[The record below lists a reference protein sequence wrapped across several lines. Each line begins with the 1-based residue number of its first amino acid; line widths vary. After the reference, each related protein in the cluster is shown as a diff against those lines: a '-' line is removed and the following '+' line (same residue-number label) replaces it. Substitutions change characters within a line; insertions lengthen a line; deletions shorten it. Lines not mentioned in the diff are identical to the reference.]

1 MLSYIL
7 AIPKATHPTFIS
19 CNLVQQ
25 LAALNLRYYSRIGKS
40 QTTLNEKKS
49 DQFVYFNSDHLS
61 ETRHV
66 PEHWPEVPLVATDKL
81 VIFPRFTKTLEL
93 TDIREMNS
101 VRHQIANHQPYLGVF
116 LKKNP
121 SQPLVTDTKDLHEIG
136 SFVHVREVND
146 FNDRVSIVVNAARR
160 IKLEKLIGQNNTVP
174 IHLLPSAPMLKVTNF
189 LAVDFLQTEEVKAIT
204 QEIVKTFRDI
214 VSVNPLSADVLQ
226 QILQENQYVIRD
238 TVYLCDLAASI
249 TSATPEQLQNVMGEQ
264 AIPKRLM
271 ITLAMLK
278 RELEESAL
286 QKMIGKEVEDNVKK
300 MHRRFMLQ
308 EQAKVIKKELGIEKD
323 DRTAVAD
330 RFKLR
335 LVNKSVP
342 TAVQKVIDEELKKI
356 RSIEGHSADFNL
368 VRNYLDW
375 LTILPWGMQNV
386 DNLNLDKARKS
397 LDEDHFGMEEI
408 KTRVLEFIAVS
419 QLKGSTQGKILCFHG
434 PPGVGKTSIVR
445 SIAKAL
451 DRKYF
456 RFSVGGMSNAA
467 EVKGHRRTYVGAMP
481 GKMVQCLKSTKTENP
496 LVLIDEIDKIGRA
509 MGTDSAGF
517 GGGDPSA
524 ALLEML
530 DPEQNASF
538 MDFFLDVP
546 VDLSKILFICTANVA
561 DAIPAVLADRMELI
575 EMSGYV
581 EEEKISIAELYL
593 IPKAL
598 AESGLTEKNIRF
610 KTSALHIL
618 IQKYCSETGV
628 RNLQLLIEKIIR
640 KVAFQVAKKKL
651 PAQIVINDLNVRQ
664 YLGRTRNYMERIYKT
679 TPPGV
684 VMGLG
689 YTSFG
694 GTAVYVETTKLA
706 SEFPHSRQVQAIHL
720 TGNLGTVMKE
730 SAEIAM
736 TVARNHMHD
745 RRFLDQHRV
754 HLHVPKASQPKDGP
768 SAGVTIVAALQS
780 LALGR
785 PVRQDLAMT
794 GEISLNG
801 KVLPVGG
808 IKEKAI
814 AAKRLGV
821 KTIILPAE
829 NRKDYTALPSYIRDG
844 LVVHFVSNY
853 EEVSKLIFE

>member
-1 MLSYIL
+1 MFRHFLL
-7 AIPKATHPTFIS
+7 ANAKASIKQHTKS
-19 CNLVQQ
+19 SSG
-25 LAALNLRYYSRIGKS
+25 LNLTKNYRHYSRTRNSRI
-40 QTTLNEKKS
+40 NFDEKKENH
-49 DQFVYFNSDHLS
+49 FVYFNADHLPQ
-61 ETRHV
+61 TRHV
-66 PEHWPEVPLVATDKL
+66 PDQCPELPLVATDKL
-81 VIFPRFTKTLEL
+81 VIFPRFTKTMEII
-93 TDIREMNS
+93 DVREMNS
-101 VRHQIANHQPYLGVF
+101 VRHQVANKQPYLGVF

-121 SQPLVTDTKDLHEIG
+121 TQRIVTETKDLHEVG
-136 SFVHVREVND
+136 SFVHLREVND
-146 FNDRVSIVVNAARR
+146 FSDRLNIVVNAVRR
-160 IKLEKLIGQNNTVP
+160 IKLEKVIGQHTAMP
-174 IHLLPSAPMLKVTNF
+174 IHLLPSSVMLKVTNF
-189 LAVDFLQTEEVKAIT
+189 VAEDFLQTEEVKAIT

-214 VSVNPLSADVLQ
+214 VSVNPLSSDVLH
-226 QILQENQYVIRD
+226 QILEENQYVIRD
-238 TVYLCDLAASI
+238 TIYLCDLGASI
-249 TSATPEQLQNVMGEQ
+249 TSATPEQLQNVMAEQ

-308 EQAKVIKKELGIEKD
+308 EQAKVIKKELGIQKD
-323 DRTAVAD
+323 DRATVAD

-335 LVNKSVP
+335 LVNKKVP
-342 TAVQKVIDEELKKI
+342 ENVQTVIDEEMRKL
-356 RSIEGHSADFNL
+356 RSIDGHSTDFNL

-375 LTILPWGMQNV
+375 LTILPWGIQNT
-386 DNLNLDKARKS
+386 DNLNIDLARKS
-397 LDEDHFGMEEI
+397 LDEDHFGMEDI

-419 QLKGSTQGKILCFHG
+419 QLKGTTQGKILCFHG
-434 PPGVGKTSIVR
+434 PPGVGKTSIAK

-451 DRKYF
+451 NRKYF

-509 MGTDSAGF
+509 MGTDSVGF

-530 DPEQNASF
+530 DPEQNSTF
-538 MDFFLDVP
+538 MDFFLDVQ

-561 DAIPAVLADRMELI
+561 DIIPPVLADRMELI

-598 AESGLTEKNIRF
+598 AESGMTVKNIRF
-610 KTSALHIL
+610 KTEALRIL

-640 KVAFQVAKKKL
+640 KVAYQVVKKKL
-651 PAQIVINDLNVRQ
+651 PAQIVINELNVREF
-664 YLGRTRNYMERIYKT
+664 LGRTKNSMERIYQT
-679 TPPGV
+679 TPAGV
-684 VMGLG
+684 VMSLG
-689 YTSFG
+689 YNNNG
-694 GTAVYVETTKLA
+694 GTAVYVETTKLTTKY
-706 SEFPHSRQVQAIHL
+706 PYSRNVQALHL

-736 TVARNHMHD
+736 TVARNHLHD

-808 IKEKAI
+808 IREKAI
-814 AAKRLGV
+814 AAKRMGV
-821 KTIILPAE
+821 KTIILPAD

-844 LVVHFVSNY
+844 IVVHFVSNY
-853 EEVSKLIFE
+853 SEVSKLIFE

>member
-1 MLSYIL
+1 MSRPTLN
-7 AIPKATHPTFIS
+7 PPTFS
-19 CNLVQQ
+19 
-25 LAALNLRYYSRIGKS
+25 
-40 QTTLNEKKS
+40 
-49 DQFVYFNSDHLS
+49 YFNANHLPQ
-61 ETRHV
+61 TRLV
-66 PEHWPEVPLVATDKL
+66 PKHWPQVPLVASDKL
-81 VIFPRFTKTLEL
+81 VLFPRFTKTLEL
-93 TDIREMNS
+93 TDLREMNS
-101 VRHQIANHQPYLGVF
+101 VRLQVANRQPYLGVF

-121 SQPLVTDTKDLHEIG
+121 AQRLITSAADLHDVG
-136 SFVHVREVND
+136 SFVHVRELND
-146 FNDRVSIVVNAARR
+146 FNDRVTLVVNAARR
-160 IKLEKLIGQNNTVP
+160 IRLGKLIGPPSDVP
-174 IHLLPSAPMLKVTNF
+174 EHLMPASVLVQVANF
-189 LAVDFLQTEEVKAIT
+189 VADDFVQTEEVKAIT

-238 TVYLCDLAASI
+238 TVYLCDLGASI
-249 TSATPEQLQNVMGEQ
+249 TSATPQQLQDVMGEQ
-264 AIPKRLM
+264 VVPRRLM
-271 ITLAMLK
+271 MTLALLK
-278 RELEESAL
+278 RELEESTL
-286 QKMIGKEVEDNVKK
+286 QKVIGKEVDDNVKK
-300 MHRRFMLQ
+300 MHRKFMLQ
-308 EQAKVIKKELGIEKD
+308 ERAKVIKKELGIEKD
-323 DRTAVAD
+323 DRKTIAD
-330 RFKLR
+330 RFQKR
-335 LVNKSVP
+335 LQGKRVP
-342 TAVQKVIDEELKKI
+342 AAVQTVFDEEQKRL
-356 RSIEGHSADFNL
+356 RAMDGHSSDFNL

-375 LTILPWGMQNV
+375 LTVLPWGIRNM
-386 DNLNLDKARKS
+386 DNLHLDVAKRA
-397 LDEDHFGMEEI
+397 LDEDHFGMEDI

-434 PPGVGKTSIVR
+434 PPGVGKTSIAR

-451 DRKYF
+451 NRKYF

-481 GKMVQCLKSTKTENP
+481 GKMVQCLKTCNTENP
-496 LVLIDEIDKIGRA
+496 LVLIDEIDKIGRST
-509 MGTDSAGF
+509 GTDHTGF

-538 MDFFLDVP
+538 MDFYLDVP
-546 VDLSKILFICTANVA
+546 VDLSRVLFICTANVA
-561 DAIPAVLADRMELI
+561 DAIPPVLADRMELI

-593 IPKAL
+593 IPRAL
-598 AESGLTEKNIRF
+598 HEAGMTDKNIRF
-610 KTSALHIL
+610 KRAALHML

-628 RNLQLLIEKIIR
+628 RKLQLFIQKVVR
-640 KVAFQVAKKKL
+640 KVAVQLVKKKL
-651 PAQIVINDLNVRQ
+651 PVEVVIDELNLQQ
-664 YLGRTRNYMERIYKT
+664 YLGGSKKSKERIYER

-689 YTSFG
+689 YTSQG
-694 GTAVYVETTKLA
+694 GTAVYVETTKL
-706 SEFPHSRQVQAIHL
+706 EPKKTTRQVQPLHL

-736 TVARNHMHD
+736 TVARNHMVD
-745 RRFLDQHRV
+745 RQFLDDHRV
-754 HLHVPKASQPKDGP
+754 HLHLPKAAQHKDGP

-780 LALGR
+780 LAMGR
-785 PVRQDLAMT
+785 PVRQNLAMS

-829 NRKDYTALPSYIRDG
+829 NRKDFTALPDYIRDG
-844 LVVHFVSNY
+844 LEAHFVTDY
-853 EEVSKLIFE
+853 AEVAKLIFE

>member
-1 MLSYIL
+1 MSWAYT
-7 AIPKATHPTFIS
+7 KAPIYYLHAKSNNVLPHLIAMS
-19 CNLVQQ
+19 RL
-25 LAALNLRYYSRIGKS
+25 YSRIHNS
-40 QTTLNEKKS
+40 RITFDDKKEN
-49 DQFVYFNSDHLS
+49 QFVYFNADHLAQ
-61 ETRHV
+61 TRHV
-66 PEHWPEVPLVATDKL
+66 PEQCPEVPLLASDKL
-81 VIFPRFTKTLEL
+81 VIFPRFTKTMEI

-101 VRHQIANHQPYLGVF
+101 VRHQVAIQQPYLGVF
-116 LKKNP
+116 LRKTPPDKRI
-121 SQPLVTDTKDLHEIG
+121 VTEAADLHDVG
-136 SFVHVREVND
+136 SFVHLREVND
-146 FNDRVSIVVNAARR
+146 FRDRISIVVNAVRR
-160 IKLEKLIGQNNTVP
+160 IKLEKVLGQQKSMPV
-174 IHLLPSAPMLKVTNF
+174 HLLPSSVMLKVTNF
-189 LAVDFLQTEEVKAIT
+189 VAQDFQQNEEVKAIT

-214 VSVNPLSADVLQ
+214 ASVNPLSSDVLQ
-226 QILQENQYVIRD
+226 QILEENQYVIRD
-238 TVYLCDLAASI
+238 TVYLCDLGASV
-249 TSATPEQLQNVMGEQ
+249 TSATPEQLQDVMAEQ

-286 QKMIGKEVEDNVKK
+286 QKMIGKEVDDNVKK

-323 DRTAVAD
+323 DRATVAD

-335 LVNKSVP
+335 LVNKKVP
-342 TAVQKVIDEELKKI
+342 ETVQTVIDEELRKL
-356 RSIEGHSADFNL
+356 RSLDGHSTDFNV

-375 LTILPWGMQNV
+375 LTVLPWGIQNT
-386 DNLNLDKARKS
+386 DNLNIDMAKKI

-419 QLKGSTQGKILCFHG
+419 QLKGSPQGKILCFHG
-434 PPGVGKTSIVR
+434 PPGVGKTSIVK

-451 DRKYF
+451 NRKYF
-456 RFSVGGMSNAA
+456 RFSVGGMSNAS

-481 GKMVQCLKSTKTENP
+481 GKMIQCLKNTKSENP

-509 MGTDSAGF
+509 MGTDNAGF
-517 GGGDPSA
+517 GGGDPSS

-530 DPEQNASF
+530 DPEQNSTF
-538 MDFFLDVP
+538 MDFFLDVQ
-546 VDLSKILFICTANVA
+546 VDLSKVLFICTANVA
-561 DAIPAVLADRMELI
+561 DVIPPVLADRMELI

-581 EEEKISIAELYL
+581 EEEKISIAKLYL

-598 AESGLTEKNIRF
+598 AESGLTENNIRF
-610 KTSALHIL
+610 KTGAVQIL
-618 IQKYCSETGV
+618 IQKYCSESGV

-640 KVAFQVAKKKL
+640 KVAFQVVKKKV
-651 PAQIVINDLNVRQ
+651 PAQIVINELNVRQ
-664 YLGRTRNYMERIYKT
+664 FLGRTRNSMERIYQT

-689 YTSFG
+689 YTSHG

-706 SEFPHSRQVQAIHL
+706 QKHPPSRHVQALHL

-736 TVARNHMHD
+736 TVARNHMKD
-745 RRFLDQHRV
+745 RQFLDQHRV

-768 SAGVTIVAALQS
+768 SAGVTIVAALHS

-785 PVRQDLAMT
+785 PVRQNLAMT
-794 GEISLNG
+794 GEITLNG
-801 KVLPVGG
+801 KILPVGG

-821 KTIILPAE
+821 KTIILPEE
-829 NRKDYTALPSYIRDG
+829 NRKDFTALASYIRQG
-844 LVVHFVSNY
+844 LNVHFVSNY
-853 EEVSKLIFE
+853 SEVSKLIFE